1 MTIKVI
7 QNPNFQNWF
16 TLVNHKT
23 NETEEIAGKKKAVR
37 VALKIAK
44 RLGQKQ
50 VIVQEERGWTSLPV

>member
-1 MTIKVI
+1 MIKVI

-16 TLVNHKT
+16 TLVNNKT

-44 RLGQKQ
+44 RIGQKQ
-50 VIVQEERGWTSLPV
+50 VVVEEQRGWTSLPV